1 MVCVCRTAVPFEKR
15 RTLEHTAQQSSVLLV
30 RINVSEIASLK
41 WLSFIPTWG
50 KHKNVLSFRGKEREH
65 KFGIRD
71 LTNTDHT
78 I

>member
-1 MVCVCRTAVPFEKR
+1 MQNVTGVKSYSAKLFLKR
-15 RTLEHTAQQSSVLLV
+15 AC
-30 RINVSEIASLK
+30 
-41 WLSFIPTWG
+41 
-50 KHKNVLSFRGKEREH
+50 FRGKEREH